1 MANFEYSALDFFKTE
16 VVDDPLHTRTKFV
29 VAVAGL
35 FEDSKYRLARG
46 KKVFFRRE
54 RFKRKSGVRIGS
66 KPASDEDA
74 ESGFDRTV
82 VICSSGGDDA
92 HIVEHGLAAIGG
104 ASREIDLELSGQAL
118 PEWIAQEMLER
129 GFGPRSDVENFTWA
143 SAGEMA
149 TLNVSNRVAAS
160 FSAGHPDEGDVA

>member
-1 MANFEYSALDFFKTE
+1 MTSLENSTLDFFETE
-16 VVDDPLHTRTKFV
+16 IVNDPFHACTKFV
-29 VAVAGL
+29 VAVSGL
-35 FEDSKYRLARG
+35 LEDSQHRLDRR
-46 KKVFFRRE
+46 KKIFLRRE
-54 RFKRKSGVRIGS
+54 RFKRKSGVRICS
-66 KPASDEDA
+66 KPACDEDA